1 MVSTIVCA
9 LAVHITYTFHKL
21 HILTSMNLI
30 GRRSL
35 NMRCIHFGTFTFAFH
50 LLIKGEKEMKMCQL
64 ARASAGAERGGIQLY
79 FN

>member
-1 MVSTIVCA
+1 MHCMHLNMRCI
-9 LAVHITYTFHKL
+9 H
-21 HILTSMNLI
+21 
-30 GRRSL
+30 L

-64 ARASAGAERGGIQLY
+64 DRASAGAERGGIQLY